1 MKYYTLT
8 EEGRIKWLELRLG
21 GITGLTL
28 NEEDLLLE
36 VEWWGVFTFRPGVFA
51 RWVDRAILS
60 LERKGL
66 IKEVDEDS

>member
-28 NEEDLLLE
+28 NEEELLLD
-36 VEWWGVFTFRPGVFA
+36 VEFWGVF
-51 RWVDRAILS
+51 RWVDRAILG